1 MSSSIYEDFARK
13 HLDIINVS
21 GEEAMV
27 RCVVHDDSKAS
38 MQFNLRTGLWVC
50 FACHEGGSIKRL
62 CRELGIPIAAEP
74 EPDLDDIYA
83 KITELGKEPKKG
95 NKGVQPESLLKRY
108 SIPTRYWAERGFDKK
123 TVKAFDLG
131 NDPMNDAVTI
141 PLRNDAGQLLGVIKR
156 YLGDDVELRYRY
168 PKGFKRSLN
177 LFASWLLEH
186 TDTDTVAI
194 CEGSL
199 DAIKCW
205 MAGVP
210 AVAVYGSSISRSQIR
225 LLRQLGV
232 GHVVLFFDNDK
243 AGWAANDLCVGIKHH
258 SRAGRNGERVQSKQY
273 DPHYDLRRWFLV
285 SQVKYQKGWADDP
298 GALTPKQIRKAV
310 SKARLLNVS

>member
-1 MSSSIYEDFARK
+1 MSSSIYEDFATK
-13 HLDIINVS
+13 HLDIVNVS

-62 CRELGIPIAAEP
+62 CRELGIPLMADP

-83 KITELGKEPKKG
+83 KIEELSQKPKKG
-95 NKGVQPESLLKRY
+95 AKDVQPESLLKRY
-108 SIPTRYWAERGFDKK
+108 TIPTRYWQDRGFSKK
-123 TVKAFDLG
+123 VIESFDLG
-131 NDPMNDAVTI
+131 FDPMNDCVTI
-141 PLRNDAGQLLGVIKR
+141 PLRNDMGQLLGVIKR
-156 YLGDDVELRYRY
+156 YLGEDVELRYRY

-186 TDTDTVAI
+186 TDTDTVVV

-205 MAGVP
+205 MAGIP

-243 AGWAANDLCVGIKHH
+243 AGWAANDLCVGRKHKF
-258 SRAGRNGERVQSKQY
+258 RKGKGAYVEY

-285 SQVKYQKGWADDP
+285 SQVKYKKGWESDP
-298 GALTPKQIRKAV
+298 GALSVKQIKRAV
-310 SKARLLNVS
+310 SKARLLNVA